1 MDMKRLAIG
10 TIVGAVTLHIVGYL
24 MFDLA
29 TTDFYDANN
38 SAAANFARG
47 DNLQWSIGLGNL
59 ALGALLSLCFANRAG
74 ASTMGGALMT
84 GAVLGF
90 LVWFGVDFTLYGYES
105 RWTLMLTIV
114 DPLLAAIQFA
124 IAGAVVA
131 AVLARV
137 PKGATVRPAE

>member
-1 MDMKRLAIG
+1 MDMKRIVIG
-10 TIVGAVTLHIVGYL
+10 TIVGAVALHIVGYL

-29 TTDFYDANN
+29 TVGFYNANN
-38 SAAANFARG
+38 AAAANFTR
-47 DNLQWSIGLGNL
+47 DINLQWSIGLGNL
-59 ALGALLSLCFANRAG
+59 ALGTLLGVCIANRAEAPTVAGGLIAG
-74 ASTMGGALMT
+74 AIM
-84 GAVLGF
+84 GF

-105 RWTLMLTIV
+105 RWTLLLTIV

-137 PKGATVRPAE
+137 PKGAGIQPAR

>member
-1 MDMKRLAIG
+1 MDTKRIVIG
-10 TIVGAVTLHIVGYL
+10 TIVGAIALHIVGYL

-29 TTDFYDANN
+29 TVEFYNANN
-38 SAAANFARG
+38 AAAANFQRG
-47 DNLQWSIGLGNL
+47 VNLQWSIGLGNL
-59 ALGALLSLCFANRAG
+59 ALGALLALCIGNRTS
-74 ASTMGGALMT
+74 ASTIGGGLVS
-84 GAVLGF
+84 GAVIGF

-105 RWTLMLTIV
+105 RWTLMLTII

-137 PKGATVRPAE
+137 PGNAGIQPAR